1 MLVFHLYYC
10 VFLLNKQPCV
20 CRVHYLSKQ
29 QYDKLILVATGVGLT
44 PMLSLIDKYS
54 DQKEC
59 HILWTTRDRHM
70 VKHFNA
76 MLRKCHSTVWFTNKD
91 INAKQQFEQLQH
103 TLNSTLKQEIDSA
116 ATTSTNTSYHSSS
129 QDLNNIESNGT
140 TSTTHVTNSSNGI
153 NSSNDTGTNISSERD
168 RVSADIVTL
177 LEQGWPTHWNRQ
189 LTKTPTNGT
198 RRRTT
203 KQVMCNS
210 LISTVTHSAVTF
222 AWSVI
227 TTVSLADYHYSRM
240 HNVHICM
247 NRLI

>member
-1 MLVFHLYYC
+1 M
-10 VFLLNKQPCV
+10 
-20 CRVHYLSKQ
+20 
-29 QYDKLILVATGVGLT
+29 VATGVGLT

-54 DQKEC
+54 DKKEC

-91 INAKQQFEQLQH
+91 SNAEDQFEQLQD
-103 TLNSTLKQEIDSA
+103 TLNSTSKLEIDSA
-116 ATTSTNTSYHSSS
+116 ATASINTSYHSSG
-129 QDLNNIESNGT
+129 QDLNNIESGGT
-140 TSTTHVTNSSNGI
+140 TSTTHVTNSSSGSNK
-153 NSSNDTGTNISSERD
+153 SNDTSIHISSERD

-203 KQVMCNS
+203 KQVTCSIYNIYSYTFCSYFCMVRPAS
-210 LISTVTHSAVTF
+210 LIIMQMWPCKSSI
-222 AWSVI
+222 VI